1 MPYGLLLVV
10 LMTTKLWDWNNI
22 MMENL
27 VNRIIADNVCVI
39 EGSESELLEAA
50 GIIAQWRMSEECKER
65 KINHA
70 WIRQLNDADHAIRRR
85 VTELKAIDKATD

>member
-1 MPYGLLLVV
+1 
-10 LMTTKLWDWNNI
+10 

-39 EGSESELLEAA
+39 EGSEAELLQAA
-50 GIIAQWRMSEECKER
+50 GIIAQWRMEEECKER
-65 KINHA
+65 KINHG

>member
-1 MPYGLLLVV
+1 MSD
-10 LMTTKLWDWNNI
+10 DWNGLGKHFQI
-22 MMENL
+22 AL
-27 VNRIIADNVCVI
+27 ANRIMADNVCVI

-65 KINHA
+65 KIDHA

-85 VTELKAIDKATD
+85 VTELKAIDAATD